1 MQVDNERM
9 SSDHTENWYDRMMNP
24 SKRGVK
30 APTTSDASSSSY
42 RTVQPFDSNFL
53 FDIVINE
60 NMNSDDFKF
69 VSWKDFDI
77 ALESDRELYGK
88 LVSLAKNE
96 HELDD
101 FAERVNVEQ
110 FVPMQMDGGGGGG
123 ANYREG
129 NSVFYRMNR
138 NGNLSN

>member
-1 MQVDNERM
+1 M

-24 SKRGVK
+24 SKRAAAGVANK
-30 APTTSDASSSSY
+30 SPDAAGASY

-53 FDIVINE
+53 FDIVVNE

-88 LVSLAKNE
+88 LVSLARSQ

-101 FAERVNVEQ
+101 FADRVNIEQ
-110 FVPMQMDGGGGGG
+110 FVPMDDGDR
-123 ANYREG
+123 YREG
-129 NSVFYRMNR
+129 NSLYYRMNR
-138 NGNLSN
+138 SGNLAK